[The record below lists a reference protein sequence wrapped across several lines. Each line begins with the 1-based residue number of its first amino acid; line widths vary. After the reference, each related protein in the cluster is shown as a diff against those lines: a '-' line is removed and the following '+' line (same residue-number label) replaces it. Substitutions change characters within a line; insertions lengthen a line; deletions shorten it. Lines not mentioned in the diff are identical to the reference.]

1 MQRNDPIT
9 AANGK
14 QAIALLDIIEERNR
28 QDDTFGEQNHHPAY
42 WFSILGKQMGQL
54 GEKVVDREWA
64 ARDRK
69 SHALDV
75 MRWEAVQVAAVALAM
90 VEAIDR
96 GHVPAGEVGVPQDPR
111 QKARALGRDDE
122 SIHGREE
129 YEGMGSEHELR
140 GEPCG

>member
-28 QDDTFGEQNHHPAY
+28 QDDTFGEQNH
-42 WFSILGKQMGQL
+42 QL